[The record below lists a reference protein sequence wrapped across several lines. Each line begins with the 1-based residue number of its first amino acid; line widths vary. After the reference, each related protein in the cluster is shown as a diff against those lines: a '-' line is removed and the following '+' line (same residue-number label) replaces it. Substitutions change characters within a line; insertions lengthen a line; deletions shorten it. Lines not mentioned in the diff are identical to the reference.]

1 MVVKDK
7 YIKKIQ
13 FGEYNQF
20 PSVVNLLSNSVLFC
34 TSWTKGFYRA
44 SPCFH
49 VTDKGWIN
57 SLCHLPRKASL
68 IKQAI
73 CDLLAMKC
81 GINSHIGAVYP
92 TLLYQKMRYIVVLFL
107 NNLFVATKRCT
118 QIHCST
124 EDRRSSVSCTSSLRH
139 WTTSV
144 CEVLF
149 QI

>member
-1 MVVKDK
+1 MLKTN
-7 YIKKIQ
+7 ILKKIR

-20 PSVVNLLSNSVLFC
+20 PSVVNLLSNSVVFC
-34 TSWTKGFYRA
+34 ILTKGFYRA
-44 SPCFH
+44 SPCFY

-92 TLLYQKMRYIVVLFL
+92 TLLYQKMWYIVALFL

-118 QIHCST
+118 QIHCLT
-124 EDRRSSVSCTSSLRH
+124 EDRRRSVSCTSSLQH
-139 WTTSV
+139 WTTSI
-144 CEVLF
+144 CEVPF